1 MVCCHWQHATQWER
15 SNMAVCKH
23 TEICVGVIRVCRE
36 LGRHTYVTPTS
47 YLELIYTYKE
57 LLGQQRAAVQQLR
70 RRYEVRE
77 AFCDISLAAPVQ
89 RCSFIFPPSMSQM
102 CLPAASPLLPL

>member
-1 MVCCHWQHATQWER
+1 VRPC
-15 SNMAVCKH
+15 
-23 TEICVGVIRVCRE
+23 GVCRE

-70 RRYEVRE
+70 RRYEVCTAGSSLCMHFLHRFMFPT
-77 AFCDISLAAPVQ
+77 ACSSYTAARSCSYFCNMYLRRVIVCALIACVFA
-89 RCSFIFPPSMSQM
+89 
-102 CLPAASPLLPL
+102 LLVTSTSH